1 MQIYNF
7 TQNSSEFTSNAYLIL
22 GEKITL
28 VDSGSMGN
36 SVEILQQYTSTID
49 YLLLTH
55 QHSDHIG
62 SLDEIMDAFSP
73 ELYCYDDHPR
83 MTSKLTNHQRL
94 LIGDEWHETLHTP
107 GHSEDHVVFLGPS
120 TIFTGDIAVYNDSA
134 FENGSFGRT
143 DLPGGSRDNL
153 ISSLELILSLLSPTT
168 NKMYSG
174 HGNAFHGDVYTVIEL
189 ALQRAKER
197 KPKYGP

>member
-28 VDSGSMGN
+28 VDAGSMKN
-36 SVEILQQYTSTID
+36 SVKTLQQYTSDID

-73 ELYCYDDHPR
+73 DLYCHDDHPR
-83 MTSKLTNHQRL
+83 MTSKLTNHQML
-94 LIGDEWHETLHTP
+94 LIGDEWYETLYTP
-107 GHSEDHVVFLGPS
+107 GHSKDHVIFLGS
-120 TIFTGDIAVYNDSA
+120 SAIFTGDIVVYNDSA

-153 ISSLELILSLLSPTT
+153 ISSLKLILSMLSPAT
-168 NKMYSG
+168 NKMYAG
-174 HGNAFHGDVYTVIEL
+174 HGDVFHGDVYNVIEI